1 MYKELKF
8 LKILSSYSI
17 LFYVFHLITWGIWAK
32 LITSNVRIFVIQ
44 FALFILFIVLFSLK
58 AKMPILI
65 YLIPLTLGV
74 MLYLITV
81 ISFTE
86 RSLTVEM
93 LILLDSYNNM
103 SFSDYVSEIE
113 FDSYL
118 TKRLDE
124 QVNAEYIKTT
134 NQGYQLTP
142 RGKIAA
148 KVYNFFNKF
157 YN

>member
-32 LITSNVRIFVIQ
+32 LITSNLRIFVIQ
-44 FALFILFIVLFSLK
+44 FALFILFVVLFSLK
-58 AKMPILI
+58 TKMPILI

-103 SFSDYVSEIE
+103 SFGDYVSEIE

-124 QVNAEYIKTT
+124 QVNAGYIKTT
-134 NQGYQLTP
+134 NQDFQLTP

-148 KVYNFFNKF
+148 QVYNFFNKF

>member
-1 MYKELKF
+1 M
-8 LKILSSYSI
+8 
-17 LFYVFHLITWGIWAK
+17 ITWGIWAK

-103 SFSDYVSEIE
+103 SFGDYVSEIE

-142 RGKIAA
+142 R
-148 KVYNFFNKF
+148 
-157 YN
+157 